1 MKRILT
7 LAIFGLLLLS
17 SISVAYEVIPQGYYL
32 YIPIQVSQLSALV
45 YSVSSNA
52 TVAVYVMTQ
61 SQFSAF
67 NSSESVSYIVNQN
80 GTSVVDGLLLNPG
93 TYYLVIYS
101 PYGVSNISYNYNVL
115 PITPQNSS
123 TYVCLFVVVPP
134 YGYYS
139 LFVHESTLGSPS
151 NLSIFY
157 VSNES
162 VYLTVLNNGSQVVFN
177 SSANT
182 LSLSNIGLCYNI
194 SLPIGLYYIHLYNPN
209 PIPAYVA
216 IGYRDYPYYVNPYL
230 QFEINRPQGVVPVGI
245 ASYGV
250 SGTTPYVIKTSSVAG
265 YFNISSILAY
275 NGSQSLASPY
285 SASLQLNSVLVVK
298 NNDNSTQIY
307 WPQDFLIFI
316 TNESI
321 VAYRNNVLNI
331 TNPTA
336 TLTNSSIISKNGYV
350 APSSQGQYYYG
361 NYNTSPVLSYNL
373 PFAGIL
379 EMNESVIKGKG
390 VEISFSVIVLENGTS
405 PVLSTMTF
413 DKVLIVDP
421 NVSSACFEVNGKGY
435 TPAGIHG
442 VIGMYYDT
450 ELVFGGGG
458 NGEITNFE
466 SLDAVLGLY
475 YLKGSEY
482 VTFPSYYDF
491 GADTAEATHNLT
503 VKFTPQGQVII
514 TNGGN
519 LDLIEYNVSGQYVL
533 NVKPFIPPVTTTTS
547 QPYSST
553 SSQPYSSTSLQSYSS
568 TYQSAQQYSSTTTQG
583 VLSYI
588 PIAGI
593 VLVIAAV
600 LGYLMNRKRK

>member
-7 LAIFGLLLLS
+7 LAIFGSLLLS
-17 SISVAYEVIPQGYYL
+17 SISIAYEVLPQGYYL
-32 YIPIQVSQLSALV
+32 YIPIEVNQLSALLYV
-45 YSVSSNA
+45 VSSNA
-52 TVAVYVMTQ
+52 TVSVYVMTQ

-67 NSSESVSYIVNQN
+67 SSSGSVSYILNQN
-80 GTSVVDGLLLNPG
+80 GTFVLDGLLLTPG
-93 TYYLVIYS
+93 NYYLVIYS
-101 PYGVSNISYNYNVL
+101 PYGVSNVSYYYRVF

-123 TYVCLFVVVPP
+123 TYVCLFVTLPA
-134 YGYYS
+134 YGQER
-139 LFVHESTLGSPS
+139 LLVHESTLGSPS

-162 VYLTVLNNGSQVVFN
+162 VYITVLNNESQVVFN

-182 LSLSNIGLCYNI
+182 LSLSNNISPCYNI
-194 SLPIGLYYIHLYNPN
+194 SLPIGLYYIYLTNPN

-216 IGYRDYPYYVNPYL
+216 ISYRVFPSYVNPYL
-230 QFEINRPQGVVPVGI
+230 QFEIYRPQGVVPVGI

-250 SGTTPYVIKTSSVAG
+250 SGTNTYVIKTSSVAG

-275 NGSQSLASPY
+275 NNSQNLVSPY

-298 NNDNSTQIY
+298 NSDNTTQIY
-307 WPQDFLIFI
+307 WPQDVLIFV

-321 VAYRNNVLNI
+321 VYYHDNVLNL
-331 TNPTA
+331 TNPVA

-350 APSSQGQYYYG
+350 LPSSQGQYYYG
-361 NYNTSPVLSYNL
+361 NYNNTPVLSYNL

-390 VEISFSVIVLENGTS
+390 VEVTFSVIVLENGTS
-405 PVLSTMTF
+405 DVLSTMTF

-421 NVSSACFEVNGKGY
+421 NVSSACFEVNGKEY
-435 TPAGIHG
+435 TPAGTHSVFG
-442 VIGMYYDT
+442 SYYDT

-458 NGEITNFE
+458 NGEITHFE

-475 YLKGSEY
+475 YLKGNQY

-514 TNGGN
+514 TSGGN

-533 NVKPFIPPVTTTTS
+533 NVKPYIPPVKTTS
-547 QPYSST
+547 SITPPPPSST
-553 SSQPYSSTSLQSYSS
+553 STGSSLP
-568 TYQSAQQYSSTTTQG
+568 
-583 VLSYI
+583 YI

-593 VLVIAAV
+593 VLIISSIV
-600 LGYLMNRKRK
+600 GYILSRRRK

>member
-17 SISVAYEVIPQGYYL
+17 SISIAYVVIPQGYYL

-67 NSSESVSYIVNQN
+67 NSSGSVSYILNQN

-101 PYGVSNISYNYNVL
+101 PYGVSNVSYNYNVL

-123 TYVCLFVVVPP
+123 TYVCLFVEVPP
-134 YGYYS
+134 HGNYS
-139 LFVHESTLGSPS
+139 LLVHASTLGSPS

-162 VYLTVLNNGSQVVFN
+162 VYLTVLNNESQVVFN

-182 LSLSNIGLCYNI
+182 LSLSNIGPRYNI
-194 SLPIGLYYIHLYNPN
+194 SLPIGLYYIYLNNPN

-275 NGSQSLASPY
+275 NGSQSLAFPY

-316 TNESI
+316 TNESM

-361 NYNTSPVLSYNL
+361 NYNSTPALSYNL

-421 NVSSACFEVNGKGY
+421 NVSSACFEVNGKEY

-475 YLKGSEY
+475 YLKGNEY

-553 SSQPYSSTSLQSYSS
+553 SLQSYSS
-568 TYQSAQQYSSTTTQG
+568 TSQSAQQYSSTTTQG